1 MNIIPLNKKNIK
13 ESKKVYQQIFSDSS
27 WYVNSKLKARG
38 IHDVVANEFESKIR
52 NKTILD
58 IGCGYGRFS
67 FIVSPI
73 AKKVIGLDMM
83 PDAVKVANDI
93 KKSIST
99 AKNIDFICETVEN
112 FNYSEKFDFIFL
124 SGTLEH
130 IINPDQVLTKISSLI
145 KKNGTFVTDSPSEYN
160 IRGTVHATLWKLFEF
175 PVTLSDVRI
184 ITPKY
189 MNQLFKKY
197 KFKQNNH
204 IIGTLFSRGW
214 GKALYADLSK
224 RIPKI
229 IEDVKKVKKIDVS
242 DKMIMNYFEWLKES
256 ETYIPKIYENWIKNK
271 YLKKIQPFRNRNYMI
286 NKKLFTSNKISLEDA
301 VNYMKP
307 DFKIDPYYSTVEF
320 VSHCSG
326 NIIYSGTKI

>member
-1 MNIIPLNKKNIK
+1 MNSVDTEVFLEYTSEQPHTLQPSTQSSLINHVSMDQSNRFTVSVLLVLYNSIYCGICVPSADSII
-13 ESKKVYQQIFSDSS
+13 
-27 WYVNSKLKARG
+27 NSVITTSPCRKA
-38 IHDVVANEFESKIR
+38 EKYR
-52 NKTILD
+52 N
-58 IGCGYGRFS
+58 
-67 FIVSPI
+67 
-73 AKKVIGLDMM
+73 
-83 PDAVKVANDI
+83 
-93 KKSIST
+93 
-99 AKNIDFICETVEN
+99 KNIDFICETAEN

-160 IRGTVHATLWKLFEF
+160 IRGTVHATLWKLFDF
-175 PVTLSDVRI
+175 PATLSDVRI

-229 IEDVKKVKKIDVS
+229 IEAVKKVKKIDVS
-242 DKMIMNYFEWLKES
+242 DKMIMNYFEWLRDS
-256 ETYIPKIYENWIKNK
+256 EKYIPKLYENSCIRWKRF
-271 YLKKIQPFRNRNYMI
+271 YRF
-286 NKKLFTSNKISLEDA
+286 S
-301 VNYMKP
+301 
-307 DFKIDPYYSTVEF
+307 
-320 VSHCSG
+320 CSR
-326 NIIYSGTKI
+326 